1 MFTGNNS
8 SRVSPA
14 AALVMQYL
22 GCLITVRAEVV
33 PGKGLC
39 GRYEIVAASS
49 ETVCAFENFGIVEI
63 SSDIIE
69 APDLQTVCEWAKCEI
84 DFLLEEPF

>member
-8 SRVSPA
+8 SRASPA
-14 AALVMQYL
+14 AALVMKYL

-33 PGKGLC
+33 AGKGLR
-39 GRYEIVAASS
+39 GRYEIVPASS
-49 ETVCAFENFGIVEI
+49 GTACAFENLGIVEI

-69 APDLQTVCEWAKCEI
+69 APDLQTFCEWAKCEV